1 MRSLIVSIVL
11 LAGFSTQALAE
22 DHAVGFRVGMLGLG
36 VEYAYRVSDR
46 ISVRGGLNG
55 SGISFDETE
64 SGIDYGF
71 DLDFDSVSVG
81 VDVYPLK
88 GKFRVSAGALK
99 NDSGLSA
106 IASPGQNYT
115 IGDGTYTAN
124 EVGTLTGRIGFD
136 NTAPYLAVGWDWLH
150 DKKVGVALDIGLLK
164 QGAPVVSMRA
174 DGPIASDP
182 QFMDDLA
189 AETLELQQSLDDLD
203 VYPYAMFGV
212 VVRF

>member
-1 MRSLIVSIVL
+1 MRSLIVTIVFC
-11 LAGFSTQALAE
+11 AGLSTQAHAE
-22 DHAVGFRVGMLGLG
+22 THAVGFRVGMLGLG

-55 SGISFDETE
+55 SGVSFDETE

-88 GKFRVSAGALK
+88 GKFRVSAGVLK

-106 IASPGQNYT
+106 IGTPGQDYA
-115 IGDGTYTAN
+115 IGDDTYTAA
-124 EVGTLTGRIGFD
+124 EVGTLTGRVGFGS
-136 NTAPYLAVGWDWLH
+136 TAPYLAVGWDWLR